1 MGLPPWLPLSPHL
14 RPKLMP
20 TTDTDTVVDTDT
32 VDTADTTAVDT
43 DTTEARGPLMPNPRL
58 TLLPPLKPKLMP
70 MLTTDTDTVDTTAV
84 DTTDTDVLT
93 DTTVDTVDT
102 TDTLTDTDTTEARG
116 PLKPKLH
123 PKLMLTTDTDTV
135 DTVMADMDTDTV
147 MANKDIMVE
156 LLLKQTNKQTNPL
169 NYNCQDQVTRNSFNL
184 ATMQIFPPPLF
195 FLKHENSL
203 FFPIELES

>member
-1 MGLPPWLPLSPHL
+1 ML
-14 RPKLMP
+14 
-20 TTDTDTVVDTDT
+20 TTDTV
-32 VDTADTTAVDT
+32 DTTAVDT
-43 DTTEARGPLMPNPRL
+43 DTTVARGLLM
-58 TLLPPLKPKLMP
+58 PPLKPKLMP
-70 MLTTDTDTVDTTAV
+70 MLTTDTVDTDTVDT
-84 DTTDTDVLT
+84 
-93 DTTVDTVDT
+93 DTVDT
-102 TDTLTDTDTTEARG
+102 TDILTDTDTTEARG

-123 PKLMLTTDTDTV
+123 PKLMLTTDTDTAVDTDTV

-195 FLKHENSL
+195 F
-203 FFPIELES
+203 F

>member
-1 MGLPPWLPLSPHL
+1 MG
-14 RPKLMP
+14 
-20 TTDTDTVVDTDT
+20 TDTVDTDT
-32 VDTADTTAVDT
+32 VDTTDTDVLTDTTA
-43 DTTEARGPLMPNPRL
+43 ARGPLMPPL
-58 TLLPPLKPKLMP
+58 KLPLLPPLKPKLMP
-70 MLTTDTDTVDTTAV
+70 MLTTDTVDTM
-84 DTTDTDVLT
+84 
-93 DTTVDTVDT
+93 VDTVDT

-123 PKLMLTTDTDTV
+123 PKLMLTTDTAV
-135 DTVMADMDTDTV
+135 DTDTV

-169 NYNCQDQVTRNSFNL
+169 NHNCQDQVTRNSFNL